1 MSPTTRVLLDLLAL
15 RVREA
20 ERAWVAT
27 LTDAGAATRFT
38 ADFAAATRRAG
49 QEPLVLD
56 PAARDRLRG
65 AGVDW
70 PLDAWGTDDL
80 ARVTMLV
87 HAADRLPPAALAA
100 LVDDTNAHGDT
111 DERRAVLLALPLLP
125 DAARFVPL
133 AVDACR
139 TNVRPLFEAIAC
151 DNPFPA
157 RRFAEASFNQLV
169 LKAVF
174 LDVPLAR
181 VVGLSARRGG
191 ELRRMAA
198 DYAQERRAAG
208 RTVSTDL
215 AQLAEEGR

>member
-1 MSPTTRVLLDLLAL
+1 VSPTTRVLLDLLAL
-15 RVREA
+15 RVPETGG
-20 ERAWVAT
+20 AWVAA
-27 LTDAGAATRFT
+27 LTDAGAGARFT

-49 QEPLVLD
+49 QAPLALD
-56 PAARDRLRG
+56 ATARDRLRG

-70 PLDAWGTDDL
+70 PLDAWGADDL
-80 ARVTMLV
+80 ARVTMLA
-87 HAADRLPPAALAA
+87 HAADRLPPDALAA
-100 LVDDTNAHGDT
+100 LVDDANAHGDT

-157 RRFAEASFNQLV
+157 RHFPEAAFNQLV
-169 LKAVF
+169 LKAIF
-174 LDVPLAR
+174 LDVPLVR
-181 VVGLSARRGG
+181 VVGLETRRSG

-198 DYAQERRAAG
+198 DYARERRAAG
-208 RTVSTDL
+208 RTVSMDL